1 MTPTSEPYTDPELDR
16 MTIDGFVPCCA
27 DDLAPRLFATIR
39 RLRAEPD
46 KGAGRVNAW
55 TLAREILTPHGIDQ
69 RRWSPG
75 QKRLERIVGA
85 IPRLLVFGAI
95 AAAVALGG
103 WLDDLGRPQR
113 HQRPRTNP
121 PRPIP

>member
-1 MTPTSEPYTDPELDR
+1 M
-16 MTIDGFVPCCA
+16 
-27 DDLAPRLFATIR
+27 
-39 RLRAEPD
+39 
-46 KGAGRVNAW
+46 NAW

-75 QKRLERIVGA
+75 QKRLEHIVGA

-95 AAAVALGG
+95 AAAVAVGG
-103 WLDDLGRPQR
+103 WLDDLGQHRR

>member
-1 MTPTSEPYTDPELDR
+1 M
-16 MTIDGFVPCCA
+16 
-27 DDLAPRLFATIR
+27 
-39 RLRAEPD
+39 
-46 KGAGRVNAW
+46 NAW
-55 TLAREILTPHGIDQ
+55 TLAREILTPHGLDQ

-103 WLDDLGRPQR
+103 WLDDLGRPPR